1 MYINYVTS
9 NLQKG
14 SENLENNN
22 FWPCFNKNLVQ
33 SLVLININAV
43 FLAGIALTL
52 NSVTL
57 NYFTVLIASPKKNMR
72 KANNNANFFYNM
84 RPAFGRNVAHRPHTL
99 CSFILFF

>member
-1 MYINYVTS
+1 MFQ
-9 NLQKG
+9 QKSG
-14 SENLENNN
+14 SKSSTHQYKCSI
-22 FWPCFNKNLVQ
+22 PCWHCPDTF
-33 SLVLININAV
+33 
-43 FLAGIALTL
+43 